1 LRDGRR
7 DAARGFRPATPL
19 CDAQALVERLATGKY
34 HQAAV
39 GSCSPQSQEGAFTA
53 YRMAVLLYY

>member
-1 LRDGRR
+1 LTEL
-7 DAARGFRPATPL
+7 P
-19 CDAQALVERLATGKY
+19 QALAERLATGKY

-53 YRMAVLLYY
+53 YRTAVLPY